1 MIIKPVITEK
11 SLSEAKEGNYTFYV
25 DKRFN
30 KNQIRMLVESTF
42 DVTVTK
48 VRTIN
53 VKGENKRNSL
63 GKKKIVK
70 SSKKAIVTLGEKDSI
85 DLFDEKKKMKKGK
98 KK

>member
-1 MIIKPVITEK
+1 MIIRPVITEK

-25 DKRFN
+25 DRRLN
-30 KNQIRMLVESTF
+30 KNQIKLLVESTF

-70 SSKKAIVTLGEKDSI
+70 SRKKAIVVLGEKDSI
-85 DLFDEKKKMKKGK
+85 DLFEEKKGKGK

>member
-1 MIIKPVITEK
+1 MMLKPVITEK

-25 DKRFN
+25 DKRLN
-30 KNQIRMLVESTF
+30 KNQIKMLVESTF

-53 VKGENKRNSL
+53 VRGESKRNHL
-63 GKKKIVK
+63 GRKKIIK
-70 SSKKAIVTLGEKDSI
+70 PRKKAIVALGEKDSI
-85 DLFDEKKKMKKGK
+85 DLFEEKKGKGK

>member
-11 SLSEAKEGNYTFYV
+11 SLSEAKKGNYTFYV
-25 DKRFN
+25 DKRLN
-30 KNQIRMLVESTF
+30 KNQIKMLVESTF

-48 VRTIN
+48 VRTLN

-70 SSKKAIVTLGEKDSI
+70 SRKKAIVTLGEKDFI
-85 DLFDEKKKMKKGK
+85 DLFEEKKGKGK

>member
-25 DKRFN
+25 DRRLN
-30 KNQIRMLVESTF
+30 KNQIKLLVESTF

-48 VRTIN
+48 VRTLN

-63 GKKKIVK
+63 GKKKIIK
-70 SSKKAIVTLGEKDSI
+70 PRKKAIVTLVEKDSI
-85 DLFDEKKKMKKGK
+85 DLFEEKKGKGK

>member
-25 DKRFN
+25 DKRLN
-30 KNQIRMLVESTF
+30 KNQIKMLVEATF

-48 VRTIN
+48 VRTLN
-53 VKGENKRNSL
+53 VKGESKRNSL

-70 SSKKAIVTLGEKDSI
+70 PRKKAIVTLGEKDSI
-85 DLFDEKKKMKKGK
+85 DLFEEKKGKGK